1 MKKNNLLKLLGIALV
16 VAIVSTGVFYGLFV
30 NRLSSSPGS
39 GKTLVV
45 AAKALKAGTQLQ
57 SVDLKTIPWPAE
69 QLPPGFYG
77 TVDQVTGNTVFD
89 PIGEGEPVVAS
100 HLATVQSGGG
110 AGVPSG
116 MRAVSVHVT
125 DSTGVLGLLRAGQ
138 KVDVQVVVH
147 QKDTNGAE
155 VRTALE
161 ELTVL
166 SVQPQAE
173 MSSQGASLPVV
184 TLLAKPAEA
193 DVLAAADSGARVRL
207 TLRNPL
213 DGATRARAPMTVDS
227 VMRTSGS
234 AGNNDAS
241 GAHETV
247 SGSGAAGHDIA
258 QKPAGASAGP
268 AAAAV
273 TAGSVT
279 KP

>member
-30 NRLSSSPGS
+30 NSLSSSTKN

-57 SVDLKTIPWPAE
+57 TTDLKTIPWPAE
-69 QLPPGFYG
+69 QLPAGFYG
-77 TVDQVTGNTVFD
+77 AVDQVTGTTVFD

-100 HLATVQSGGG
+100 HLASVQSGGG
-110 AGVPSG
+110 AGVPEG
-116 MRAVSVHVT
+116 MRAVSIHVT
-125 DSTGVLGLLRAGQ
+125 DSTGVLSLLRAGL

-147 QKDTNGAE
+147 QKDSATGAQ

-161 ELTVL
+161 DLTVL

-173 MSSQGASLPVV
+173 VSSQGATLPVV

-213 DGATRARAPMTVDS
+213 DESTRARAPLSVDA
-227 VMRTSGS
+227 VMRPSGTDATS
-234 AGNNDAS
+234 AG
-241 GAHETV
+241 
-247 SGSGAAGHDIA
+247 
-258 QKPAGASAGP
+258 
-268 AAAAV
+268 AV
-273 TAGSVT
+273 TAG
-279 KP
+279 KPADARAGLTGSAASAAKP